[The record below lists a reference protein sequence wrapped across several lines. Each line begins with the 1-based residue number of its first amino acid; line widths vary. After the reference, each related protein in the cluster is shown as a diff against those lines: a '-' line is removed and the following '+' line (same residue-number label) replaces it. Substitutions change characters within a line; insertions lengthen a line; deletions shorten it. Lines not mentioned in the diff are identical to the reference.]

1 MDRGPV
7 DHAEAGVGVRR
18 VQVLAAVIVVV
29 LAIGGAAY
37 PDRQLGTADFED
49 ATTAPSAPSGAW
61 YCPHGGGDQDWEVSL
76 QIANPGPDVAT
87 VRTRTIGEDK
97 PTAPVTQTI
106 EPGSLAT
113 VPVDASGRERSS
125 TVEWFGQWVAVGWIT
140 HAGGEAGG
148 VAAEPCTT
156 ESTRTWLLPDATT
169 ASEDEKDY
177 VVVMNP
183 TARDA
188 VISFTLLSER
198 QQPVQKSELTDV
210 VLKPYHSTAIPLFE
224 TVAGED
230 TVGTLVQAAT
240 GQVVASSLGISNL
253 GGIRSTL
260 GYAGNPP
267 EDLVFPGG
275 EDGGRSQLAVMS
287 AGLDRVAL
295 TASLLGPE
303 PDAEQAYAGVAD
315 AAPPSRS
322 ARTFATTTTGPA
334 SVAFEADGPGVAAVR
349 RTFGV
354 VSDQG
359 STIGGTPSSDWLVLP
374 AVSGT
379 PSHPGMA
386 LANPSDAAV
395 EVSLSALGGS
405 EPPTVVKIPARSS
418 VLAPKVF
425 MNAHPDDAVLAT
437 SSGAFVPAAV
447 SYSRGKEGF
456 ATYAVAL
463 GIPVPAGWV
472 PS

>member
-1 MDRGPV
+1 MI
-7 DHAEAGVGVRR
+7 
-18 VQVLAAVIVVV
+18 AAIVIAV
-29 LAIGGAAY
+29 LAIAGATYAE
-37 PDRQLGTADFED
+37 REMSSD
-49 ATTAPSAPSGAW
+49 AVERAAITDVPTGAW

-76 QIANPGPDVAT
+76 QIANPGPDAAT
-87 VRTRTIGEDK
+87 VRIRSVGDAK
-97 PTAPVTQTI
+97 PTAPHTETI
-106 EPGSLAT
+106 EPGALAT
-113 VPVDASGRERSS
+113 VPVDGGARERSS
-125 TVEWFGQWVAVGWIT
+125 TVEWFGQWVAVGWVT

-148 VAAEPCTT
+148 LAAEPCSD
-156 ESTRTWLLPDATT
+156 EATRTWLLPDATT
-169 ASEDEKDY
+169 ASEEEKDY

-198 QQPVQKSELTDV
+198 QEPIQKSELTDL

-230 TVGTLVQAAT
+230 TVGTIVEAAT
-240 GQVVASSLGISNL
+240 GRVVASSLGITTT

-267 EDLVFPGG
+267 TAVVFPGG
-275 EDGGRSQLAVMS
+275 EDAGRTQLAVMS
-287 AGLDRVAL
+287 AALDRVAL
-295 TASLLGPE
+295 TAELLGAE
-303 PDAEQAYAGVAD
+303 TGSEQAYAGVAD

-334 SVAFEADGPGVAAVR
+334 SVAFEADGPGVAAIR

-359 STIGGTPSSDWLVLP
+359 SSIGGTPASDWIVLP

-379 PSHPGMA
+379 PSHPGLA
-386 LANPSDAAV
+386 LANPSDEQV
-395 EVSLSALGGS
+395 EVTLTTLGAS
-405 EPPTVVKIPARSS
+405 EAPTVVRIPARSS
-418 VLAPKVF
+418 VLAPKGLL
-425 MNAHPDDAVLAT
+425 NAHPEDAIVAT
-437 SSGAFVPAAV
+437 SSGTFVPAAA

-456 ATYAVAL
+456 ATFAVAL
-463 GIPVPAGWV
+463 GIPLPVEWV

>member
-1 MDRGPV
+1 M
-7 DHAEAGVGVRR
+7 RR
-18 VQVLAAVIVVV
+18 VQVLAAVVIAV
-29 LAIGGAAY
+29 LAVGGAAY
-37 PDRQLGTADFED
+37 AERQVGTADVET
-49 ATTAPSAPSGAW
+49 ASTTSAPTGAW

-76 QIANPGPDVAT
+76 QIANPGPDAAT
-87 VRTRTIGEDK
+87 VRIRTVGDEK
-97 PTAPVTQTI
+97 PTAPVLETI
-106 EPGSLAT
+106 EPGSLAV

-125 TVEWFGQWVAVGWIT
+125 TVEWFGQWVAVGWLT

-240 GQVVASSLGISNL
+240 GQVVASSLGISSI

-260 GYAGNPP
+260 GYPGSPP
-267 EDLVFPGG
+267 DALVFPGG
-275 EDGGRSQLAVMS
+275 EDAGRSQLAVMS
-287 AGLDRVAL
+287 VSLDRVGL

-303 PDAEQAYAGVAD
+303 SDAEQAYAGVAD

-334 SVAFEADGPGVAAVR
+334 SVVFEADGPGVAAVR

-359 STIGGTPSSDWLVLP
+359 ATIGGVPSSNWLVLP

-379 PSHPGMA
+379 PAHPGIA

-395 EVSLSALGGS
+395 EVSLTALGGS

-418 VLAPKVF
+418 VLAPKAFVT
-425 MNAHPDDAVLAT
+425 AHPDDAVLAT
-437 SSGAFVPAAV
+437 SSGTFVPAAA
-447 SYSRGKEGF
+447 SYSRGNEGF

-463 GIPVPAGWV
+463 GIPVPDGWV